1 MNRTRLLALAVIII
15 AALTSC
21 AQISTSSSS
30 LPSARSAGKFRTLSG
45 GTSPIQHV
53 VIIVQENRT
62 TNNLFN
68 GLPGAGTVREGQ
80 NSLGQTV
87 RLQPRLLTAPY
98 YIGHSHTNFETEYAN
113 GKLNGF
119 DLVDSRCK
127 TRRGCPPPRMRAYGY
142 VPKKEVEP
150 YFTMARRYTFG
161 ANMFETSQGPSFP
174 AHQYLLSGTS
184 TIFNGSSLRA
194 AESPKTLRLKNT
206 GGCDSPRGSTV
217 ALIDPYG
224 NENQTTY
231 PCFDRN
237 SLIALIAA
245 KSLTWHYYQA
255 GKGPG
260 LWHGPDA
267 ILPIFNRPDFAADVV
282 SPPSR
287 VLNDIKKGR
296 LANVVWITPTAAA
309 SDHAGSTDGT
319 GPSWVAS
326 IVNTIGRSQYWSSTA
341 IFVVWDD
348 WGGWYDPVP
357 PPRYNSFELGFR
369 VPFLVISPYAKQ
381 NYISTTQHEFGS
393 MLKFTEETFDLGSL
407 GTTDVRADD
416 LSDCF
421 DFSKGPS
428 KFVPIPAPHD
438 ADYFLRLP
446 DSDEPPDDD

>member
-1 MNRTRLLALAVIII
+1 MNRTRLLALVVIV
-15 AALTSC
+15 ALANCSP
-21 AQISTSSSS
+21 SSAPTTS
-30 LPSARSAGKFRTLSG
+30 LPSTRSVDKSATLSG
-45 GTSPIQHV
+45 GTSPIEHV

-68 GLPGAGTVREGQ
+68 GFPGAETVRQGQ
-80 NSLGQTV
+80 NSRGQTV

-98 YIGHSHTNFETEYAN
+98 YIGHSHKNFVTEYAG

-119 DLVDSRCK
+119 DRAASRCK
-127 TRRGCPPPRMRAYGY
+127 TPKGCPTPKMRAYAY
-142 VPKKEVEP
+142 VPEAEVEP
-150 YFTMARRYTFG
+150 YFTIARRYTFG

-184 TIFNGSSLRA
+184 TILDGSQLRA
-194 AESPKTLRLKNT
+194 AESPRTPELKNT
-206 GGCDSPRGSTV
+206 GGCDSPSGSTV
-217 ALIDPYG
+217 RLIDPFG

-267 ILPIFNRPDFAADVV
+267 ILPVFKGPDFAANVV
-282 SPPSR
+282 APPSR
-287 VLNDIKKGR
+287 VLRDIRKGR

-309 SDHAGSTDGT
+309 SDHAGSTDGS

-326 IVNTIGRSQYWSSTA
+326 VVNTIGESQYWTSTA

-357 PPRYNSFELGFR
+357 PQQYNSYELGFR
-369 VPFLVISPYAKQ
+369 VPLLVISSYAKQ
-381 NYISTTQHEFGS
+381 NYVSTTQHEFGS
-393 MLKFTEETFDLGSL
+393 ILKFTEETFNLASL

-421 DFSKGPS
+421 NFSKGPS

-438 ADYFLRLP
+438 AQYLLNLP
-446 DSDEPPDDD
+446 NSDEPPDDD